1 VEIRRATEADLPAEQ
16 EVFRA
21 AIGELYRRHS
31 FEPPNPPPAA
41 FEAQQGHLL
50 RHDGERCFV
59 AEDAGR
65 IVAFVAALARADTWF
80 LSSLFVLP
88 EVQGRGLGRR
98 LLERAWGDGY
108 RRRLTLT
115 DAIQPVS
122 NGLYTGLGLVPST
135 PVLHLEGQ
143 ARPDARSGLEAASTE
158 PSALAALDRAA
169 YGFDRAID
177 HAYWGAEPGRGTLWL
192 RAGEPCAYS
201 YVWPGGR
208 IGPVAGVDGAAAADA
223 LRAELTQARG
233 GPAGVVVPGSAAPLV
248 RAAVAGGLRF
258 ARPPGLLLLAGDAV
272 PPGALAL
279 SGYALF

>member
-1 VEIRRATEADLPAEQ
+1 MEIRRATEADLPTEQ
-16 EVFRA
+16 DVFRA

-31 FEPPNPPPAA
+31 LEPPNPPPAA

-65 IVAFVAALARADTWF
+65 IVAFAAALVRAEAWF

-88 EVQGRGLGRR
+88 KLQGRGLGRR
-98 LLERAWGDGY
+98 LLERVWGDGY

-115 DAIQPVS
+115 DAIQPAS
-122 NGLYTGLGLVPST
+122 NGLYARLGLLPAT
-135 PVLHLEGQ
+135 PVLHLDGVPRADPPSE
-143 ARPDARSGLEAASTE
+143 LEAAAPE
-158 PSALAALDRAA
+158 PEALASLDRAA
-169 YGFDRAID
+169 YGFDRVVD
-177 HAYWGAEPGRGTLWL
+177 HAYWGAGPGRGTLWL
-192 RAGEPCAYS
+192 RGGEPCAYS

-208 IGPVAGVDGAAAADA
+208 IGPVAGADGLAAAAA
-223 LRAELTQARG
+223 LRAELARTE

-248 RAAVAGGLRF
+248 RVAVDAGLRF
-258 ARPPGLLLLAGDAV
+258 TKPPGLLLLGGEATA
-272 PPGALAL
+272 PSALAI